1 MKYGKLIA
9 LLCAAA
15 VMASC
20 SREVKDTPIPQAT
33 DSTVDV
39 SSFDKVF
46 TDVRIDDYWNAETNE
61 IHSLIVLKG
70 GKIIYERYAEGQ
82 EPDALHI
89 LWSAS
94 KTFTAT
100 AIGFAVQEGLLT
112 VDDKVISFFDE
123 NELPAEPSDDLK
135 SLTVKHLLTMTSGF
149 ARDNLA
155 SVEAGIVEHPAA
167 EQFSYGFK
175 FTPGDHFEYNSMSTY
190 MLSAIITK
198 LTGQTVE
205 QYLESRLFQPLGI
218 RRHLWETST
227 EGYSMGGWGL
237 HITTQSLA
245 KMGQFFLQRGVW
257 NGKRLLNEEWFDEA
271 MSVQVSTGDG
281 QHGEWSHGY
290 GYQMWKCSVPGMY
303 RLDGAWGQF
312 SIIIPDKDAVVACNC
327 HSGNTGRILSSIIDN
342 IYKNL

>member
-46 TDVRIDDYWNAETNE
+46 ADVRMDGTNE
-61 IHSLIVLKG
+61 IHSLVVLKG
-70 GKIIYERYAEGQ
+70 GKLIYERYAEGQ
-82 EPDALHI
+82 EKDALHI

-94 KTFTAT
+94 KTFAAT
-100 AIGFAVQEGLLT
+100 AVGFAVQEGLLT
-112 VDDKVISFFDE
+112 VDDKVIGFFDE
-123 NELPAEPSDDLK
+123 SELPAEPSDELK

-149 ARDNLA
+149 ARNILGPI
-155 SVEAGIVEHPAA
+155 EAGVVEHPAA
-167 EQFSYGFK
+167 EQLSYGFK
-175 FTPGDHFEYNSMSTY
+175 FAPGDHFEYNSMSTY
-190 MLSAIITK
+190 ILSAIITK

-218 RRHLWETST
+218 RRHLWETSAD
-227 EGYSMGGWGL
+227 GYSMGGWGL
-237 HITTQSLA
+237 HITTASLA
-245 KMGQFFLQRGVW
+245 KMGQFFLQKGVW
-257 NGKRLLNEEWFDEA
+257 DGKRLLNEEWFDEA

-281 QHGEWSHGY
+281 QHGEWSQGY

-303 RLDGAWGQF
+303 RLDGAWGQY

-327 HSGNTGRILSSIIDN
+327 HSNNTGKILASIIEN

>member
-1 MKYGKLIA
+1 MKYSKLIA
-9 LLCAAA
+9 LLCAAI

-33 DSTVDV
+33 DITVDV
-39 SSFDKVF
+39 SKFDKVF
-46 TDVRIDDYWNAETNE
+46 TDVRMSGANE

-123 NELPAEPSDDLK
+123 SELPAEPSDELK

-149 ARDNLA
+149 AHDILGP
-155 SVEAGIVEHPAA
+155 VEAGVVEHPVA

-198 LTGQTVE
+198 LTGQTAE
-205 QYLESRLFQPLGI
+205 QYLDSRLFQPLGI

-237 HITTQSLA
+237 HLTTQSLA

-257 NGKRLLNEEWFDEA
+257 NGKQLLNKEWFDEA
-271 MSVQVSTGDG
+271 MSKQISNGDG
-281 QHGEWSHGY
+281 QNEWSQGY
-290 GYQMWKCSVPGMY
+290 GYQMWKRSVPGMY
-303 RLDGAWGQF
+303 ALEGAWGQHC
-312 SIIIPDKDAVVACNC
+312 IIIPDKDAVVACYC
-327 HSGNTGRILSSIIDN
+327 HTFDPGKVFSSIIEN

>member
-1 MKYGKLIA
+1 MKYSKLFA

-33 DSTVDV
+33 ECSVDV

-46 TDVRIDDYWNAETNE
+46 ADVRMDGTNE
-61 IHSLIVLKG
+61 IHSLVVLKG
-70 GKIIYERYAEGQ
+70 GKLIYERYAEGQ
-82 EPDALHI
+82 ESDALHI

-100 AIGFAVQEGLLT
+100 AIGFAVQEGLLS
-112 VDDKVISFFDE
+112 VDDKVVGFFDE
-123 NELPAEPSDDLK
+123 GELPSEPSEELK

-149 ARDNLA
+149 ALDLI
-155 SVEAGIVEHPAA
+155 SQVEAGVVEHPAA
-167 EQFSYGFK
+167 EVFAAGFK
-175 FTPGDHFEYNSMSTY
+175 FAPGDHFEYNSMSTY
-190 MLSAIITK
+190 ILSAIITK

-205 QYLESRLFQPLGI
+205 DYLESRLFSPLGI
-218 RRHLWETST
+218 RRHIWETSA

-245 KMGQFFLQRGVW
+245 KMGQFFLQKGVW
-257 NGKRLLNEEWFDEA
+257 DGKRLLNEEWFDEA
-271 MSVQVSTGDG
+271 MSVQVSTAERKSLEKS
-281 QHGEWSHGY
+281 QGY

-303 RLDGAWGQF
+303 RLDGSWGQY

-327 HSGNTGRILSSIIDN
+327 HTKNTSKILASINEN